1 MMRKLILILI
11 FVLTQFGCGKKA
23 SEIKFEKIIYHSSGC
38 FGTCPTYHLE
48 VLNDK
53 NIKLYAETVYSGS
66 RFTERKE
73 DVEKMGYFIGKLD
86 NKTYE
91 KLIKEIKAIDIENL
105 TFDGANCCDASLKT
119 IIIYYNGKRKYL
131 QSMFPPRNA
140 EKLISILREICNSS
154 NVKRTNKK
162 FNIEDENANR

>member
-1 MMRKLILILI
+1 MMRKLILIII
-11 FVLTQFGCGKKA
+11 FVLTQFGCGKKT

-66 RFTERKE
+66 HFTERKE
-73 DVEKMGYFIGKLD
+73 DIEKMGYFVGKLD
-86 NKTYE
+86 DTTYA
-91 KLIKEIKAIDIENL
+91 KLVKEIKTIDIENL
-105 TFDGANCCDASLKT
+105 TFDGGNCCDASLKT

-131 QSMFPPRNA
+131 ESMFPPKNA
-140 EKLISILREICNSS
+140 ENLISILSEICRS
-154 NVKRTNKK
+154 NNLKRRSEK
-162 FNIEDENANR
+162 FNIEYKNASR

>member
-23 SEIKFEKIIYHSSGC
+23 NDIKFEKIIYHSSGC

-53 NIKLYAETVYSGS
+53 NIKLYAETVYSGG
-66 RFTERKE
+66 RFTERME
-73 DVEKMGYFIGKLD
+73 DVEKMGYFVGELD

-91 KLIKEIKAIDIENL
+91 KLIKEINTIDIENL
-105 TFDGANCCDASLKT
+105 TFGEANCCDASLKT
-119 IIIYYNGKRKYL
+119 VIIYYNGKRKYL
-131 QSMFPPRNA
+131 QSMFPPKNA
-140 EKLISILREICNSS
+140 QNLISILIEICKSS
-154 NVKRTNKK
+154 NLKRTSEK
-162 FNIEDENANR
+162 FNIEDKNANR